1 MNLTNYYPTRKELAK
16 LTMAEKHILR
26 VMGEFYS
33 KKTPTTEYVK
43 QDSLPQTLYFNC
55 VRTMY
60 QTLKYDPSPVVI
72 VDRIW
77 KDLKPA
83 LYGQH
88 VTYVEENPRTTIIEN
103 YFPNREYERVLLF
116 AGLYAMIKAVPFA
129 DNVTHL
135 TLLSE
140 LADKACYNDVA
151 EYYFQPFSELD
162 VTEEIANA
170 RKEELEEAEVNFYF
184 GEFSKIIHGLSNEDA
199 YPYYVQELQRVKGR
213 DDYPSKYVSFLETWI
228 NAMAKARTRDFKPA
242 ESKPSVAAEL
252 PEGTFTID
260 ELSEV
265 ILENYKDDH
274 KLVDKIETCL
284 SQIYIRKQEF
294 AKLPLLQNKIGILR
308 SKMPERVQV
317 KVVTENYG
325 TQIANKPGG
334 FVINVGSPEEMEML
348 QDFITKN
355 KLLTSNG

>member
-1 MNLTNYYPTRKELAK
+1 MNVTNYYPTRKKLGELS
-16 LTMAEKHILR
+16 LAEKHILR

-60 QTLKYDPSPVVI
+60 QTLKDDPSPVVL

-77 KDLKPA
+77 KDLKPV

-88 VTYVEENPRTTIIEN
+88 VTYAEENPRTTIIEN

-140 LADKACYNDVA
+140 LADKACYNEVA

-170 RKEELEEAEVNFYF
+170 RKEEVEKKESEFYVDQFMKAVHGLDNEEAQP
-184 GEFSKIIHGLSNEDA
+184 L
-199 YPYYVQELQRVKGR
+199 YVAELQRVRADGT
-213 DDYPSKYVSFLETWI
+213 YPKRYESFLETWI
-228 NAMAKARTRDFKPA
+228 NALAKARSRDFKPA
-242 ESKPSVAAEL
+242 ESKSSVATEL

-274 KLVDKIETCL
+274 KLVDKIETSL

-294 AKLPLLQNKIGILR
+294 AKLPLLQNKIGVLR

-317 KVVTENYG
+317 KVVSENYG

-334 FVINVGSPEEMEML
+334 FIINVSSPEEMEML